1 MPRSRN
7 KQKQT
12 RLSFAPAASHP
23 NSESP
28 SSKAGRLANVRYDH
42 PSAPSVVIQRSPAAA
57 VNEMSP
63 KAKKSAASPSP
74 ESPVSSFPVKNDTE
88 SSDDDEIVTKPR
100 RRLGRGTAPKRAISL
115 DSDPEESDEPVGPSP
130 AKRQRRNVDTEAPHT
145 PRRNSDQA
153 KLDLEED
160 LEDLQDSGI
169 APISSSPSLFIDLVL
184 VVKNTRTRG
193 RLANSERSKRHQ
205 HLETLRRRRAG
216 NKEQSDA
223 ESESES
229 EEESQEFESDHHPT
243 KTPQTALRR
252 QAADSDDD
260 GSPVA
265 SDEDLDK
272 YDDDFV
278 LADENDELGVPTGAD
293 EIPLEFTR
301 HSYKQIKEYF
311 QDAVEWMV
319 HNHLNPAFSRS
330 SPRFKFAF
338 SKLEDEVRGRAG
350 SQLLSSSWNV
360 EFRRAVM
367 ARPDIEVT
375 SYPVIEN
382 HPCDACN
389 RSGHPASSDVKF
401 GGKAYS
407 LETLEPLSGEGS
419 DEEQPED
426 SQERDRDGNILPDEE
441 KRFLIGK

>member
-1 MPRSRN
+1 
-7 KQKQT
+7 
-12 RLSFAPAASHP
+12 
-23 NSESP
+23 
-28 SSKAGRLANVRYDH
+28 
-42 PSAPSVVIQRSPAAA
+42 
-57 VNEMSP
+57 
-63 KAKKSAASPSP
+63 
-74 ESPVSSFPVKNDTE
+74 
-88 SSDDDEIVTKPR
+88 
-100 RRLGRGTAPKRAISL
+100 
-115 DSDPEESDEPVGPSP
+115 
-130 AKRQRRNVDTEAPHT
+130 
-145 PRRNSDQA
+145 
-153 KLDLEED
+153 
-160 LEDLQDSGI
+160 
-169 APISSSPSLFIDLVL
+169 
-184 VVKNTRTRG
+184 
-193 RLANSERSKRHQ
+193 
-205 HLETLRRRRAG
+205 LETLRRRRTG

-229 EEESQEFESDHHPT
+229 EEESQESESDHHPT

-260 GSPVA
+260 ESPVA

-301 HSYKQIKEYF
+301 HAYKQTKEYF

-367 ARPDIEVT
+367 ARPYVEVT

-389 RSGHPASSDVKF
+389 RSGHPASSDVNF

-426 SQERDRDGNILPDEE
+426 GKERDRDGNILPDEE